1 MGEGIGSFIIGK
13 IFRIICAIEGY
24 TWRDAFLFFAVSTF
38 IILILASILLDKNRC
53 QNIVQKNRKEATYLD
68 ITPKQMI
75 RRTSFQLFFALV
87 VLQTFA
93 GLALL
98 SQAQNLVYQIVPEIA
113 LGTAT
118 TIVGILSICNSVGVF
133 LIGGVFDT
141 LQYYKTVLLTAAGFV
156 LGAIVILLAGL
167 VDNLIVIIIGF
178 IVFGIFFGGGN
189 ALNTAVILKLYG
201 NTYYAANYAVI
212 NSIMLIASFGG
223 VAAGILIDLTNN
235 YTVLLSMIA
244 IFGVIA
250 FILGKFMRKP

>member
-1 MGEGIGSFIIGK
+1 
-13 IFRIICAIEGY
+13 
-24 TWRDAFLFFAVSTF
+24 
-38 IILILASILLDKNRC
+38 
-53 QNIVQKNRKEATYLD
+53 
-68 ITPKQMI
+68 MI

-212 NSIMLIASFGG
+212 NSIMLIASF
-223 VAAGILIDLTNN
+223 VA
-235 YTVLLSMIA
+235 LLPA
-244 IFGVIA
+244 Y
-250 FILGKFMRKP
+250 